1 MLDLIVHIL
10 QSFSSDILNNKD
22 KAKLYITQS
31 NSSQAYMRYLAVLWF
46 NNIGKKISFMQKFN
60 LLRLL
65 PFANPPT

>member
-10 QSFSSDILNNKD
+10 QSFISDILNKN

-31 NSSQAYMRYLAVLWF
+31 NSSQAHMRYLAVLWF
-46 NNIGKKISFMQKFN
+46 NSIGKKISFMQKFN